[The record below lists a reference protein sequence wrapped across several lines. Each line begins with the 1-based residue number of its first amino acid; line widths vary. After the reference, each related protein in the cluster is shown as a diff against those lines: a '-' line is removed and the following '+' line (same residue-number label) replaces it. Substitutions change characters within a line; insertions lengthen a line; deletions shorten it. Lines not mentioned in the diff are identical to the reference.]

1 MEDGERQHVVLFP
14 FMAQGHITPFVALAE
29 LLRRRRP
36 TLIVTLVSTPL
47 NIQKIKSS
55 SCPPS
60 PSSIRLRSIPFSPAA
75 HGLPPE
81 AETTGAIPFHQIV
94 TLLHASRSLQPAFE
108 QLIEDITQE
117 DGRPPLCIIADN
129 FFAWSVHV
137 ARRFGTFHS
146 IFFTS
151 GAYGTT
157 VYSSL
162 WTHLPH
168 RKTNSDEFP
177 LPEFPDTIIHRS
189 QLPKHLLMADGT
201 DPWSDFLQGQISLS
215 SETDAVIINT
225 VEEVEKTGLQMLRK
239 VLPCPV
245 WPVGPVLSSPSSA
258 SAGNDHIM
266 KWLDSQP
273 PASVLY
279 ISFGSQNTIAAPQM
293 KELAMG
299 LEASRTRFLWVIRPP
314 VGFDVKGEFKA
325 EWLPEKFE
333 ERMRDEG
340 TGVLVHGWAPQLEIL
355 SHASTGGFLSHCGWN
370 SVLESL
376 SRGVPIVAWPL
387 SGDQLYNAKIMEEEL
402 GVCVEVARG
411 NMESSKA
418 DRVVVEKV
426 VKEVMHGGQRGKE
439 IRRRVEEVR
448 GLMKEAWRDGPGSS
462 VKGLSEFFR
471 AAASMRGAGM
481 KM

>member
-1 MEDGERQHVVLFP
+1 MEDAERQHVVLFP
-14 FMAQGHITPFVALAE
+14 FMAQGHITPFLALAG
-29 LLRRRRP
+29 LLRRRCP
-36 TLIVTLVSTPL
+36 NLIVTLVSTPR

-60 PSSIRLRSIPFSPAA
+60 LSSVRLRSIPFSPAA

-81 AETTGAIPFHQIV
+81 AETTAAIPFHQIV
-94 TLLHASRSLQPAFE
+94 TLLQASQSLQPAFE
-108 QLIEDITQE
+108 QLIDDITQE

-129 FFAWSVHV
+129 FFAWSAHV
-137 ARRFGTFHS
+137 ARRFGAFHA

-151 GAYGTT
+151 GAYGTA

-189 QLPKHLLMADGT
+189 QLPKHLLIADGT
-201 DPWSDFLQGQISLS
+201 DPWSDFLQRQISLS

-225 VEEVEKTGLQMLRK
+225 VEEVEKTGLRMLCK
-239 VLPCPV
+239 VLPCPI
-245 WPVGPVLSSPSSA
+245 WPIGPVLSSPSSDI
-258 SAGNDHIM
+258 AGNDYIM

-293 KELAMG
+293 MELAMG

-314 VGFDVKGEFKA
+314 VGFDLKGEFKA

-333 ERMRDEG
+333 ERMRGEG

-355 SHASTGGFLSHCGWN
+355 SHTSTGGFLSHCGWN

-387 SGDQLYNAKIMEEEL
+387 SGDQLYNAKMMEEEL

-418 DRVVVEKV
+418 DRVVVERV

-439 IRRRVEEVR
+439 IRRKVEEVR
-448 GLMKEAWRDGPGSS
+448 GLMKEAWREGPGSS

-481 KM
+481 RM